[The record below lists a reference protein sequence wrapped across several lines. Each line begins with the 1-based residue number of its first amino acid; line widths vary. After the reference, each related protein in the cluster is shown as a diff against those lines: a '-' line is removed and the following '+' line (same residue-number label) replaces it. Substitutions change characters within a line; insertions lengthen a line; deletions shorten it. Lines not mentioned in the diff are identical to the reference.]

1 MNDEMVINFL
11 KQYIKEVED
20 MVNDGDT
27 VDEEILEFTKMY
39 KYILERF
46 KVFDELRKIIIRYDE
61 LVDMWFSG
69 ERASVLSAGGEN
81 VYEEA
86 DKLRESAFGLLNSQ

>member
-20 MVNDGDT
+20 MVN

-46 KVFDELRKIIIRYDE
+46 EVFDEL
-61 LVDMWFSG
+61 
-69 ERASVLSAGGEN
+69 
-81 VYEEA
+81 
-86 DKLRESAFGLLNSQ
+86 NSQ

>member
-1 MNDEMVINFL
+1 MNDETVINFL

-20 MVNDGDT
+20 MINDGDT

-46 KVFDELRKIIIRYDE
+46 KVFDEL
-61 LVDMWFSG
+61 
-69 ERASVLSAGGEN
+69 
-81 VYEEA
+81 
-86 DKLRESAFGLLNSQ
+86 NSQ